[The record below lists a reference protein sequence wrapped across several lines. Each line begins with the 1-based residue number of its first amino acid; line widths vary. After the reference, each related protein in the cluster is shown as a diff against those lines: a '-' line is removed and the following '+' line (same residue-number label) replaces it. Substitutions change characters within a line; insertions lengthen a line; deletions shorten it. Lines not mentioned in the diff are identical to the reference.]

1 MRFNNLVKSLPFL
14 STLLLIIILGIANKK
29 ENIKLRILIWNTP
42 SLTLGSH
49 LAVSTGTGF
58 VLSYIITNSLSKL
71 YYYQPKQQ
79 LEYTN
84 KEQYSEGDN
93 DNEISD
99 NPKYDN
105 TLIERDLK
113 DPLPTITASFRV
125 ISRNDSPDM
134 NFASR
139 KYQYNDSFVS
149 EEKNPDR
156 PVKEVMMNN
165 ENSRTTDWND
175 QSFSDW

>member
-1 MRFNNLVKSLPFL
+1 
-14 STLLLIIILGIANKK
+14 A
-29 ENIKLRILIWNTP
+29 
-42 SLTLGSH
+42 
-49 LAVSTGTGF
+49 
-58 VLSYIITNSLSKL
+58 
-71 YYYQPKQQ
+71 
-79 LEYTN
+79 
-84 KEQYSEGDN
+84 DN

-99 NPKYDN
+99 KPKYDN

-113 DPLPTITASFRV
+113 DPLPTITASFRIV
-125 ISRNDSPDM
+125 GRNDSPDM

-149 EEKNPDR
+149 EEKYPDR
-156 PVKEVMMNN
+156 PVKEVIMNN

>member
-1 MRFNNLVKSLPFL
+1 MRINNLVKSLPFL
-14 STLLLIIILGIANKK
+14 STLLLIIILGIVNNK

-42 SLTLGSH
+42 SLTLGSY

-58 VLSYIITNSLSKL
+58 VLSYIISNSLSKL

-79 LEYTN
+79 LNNTN
-84 KEQYSEGDN
+84 KVKYSEADN

-99 NPKYDN
+99 KPKYDN

-113 DPLPTITASFRV
+113 DPLPTITASFRIV
-125 ISRNDSPDM
+125 GRNDSPDM

-149 EEKNPDR
+149 EEKYPDR
-156 PVKEVMMNN
+156 PVKEVIMNN